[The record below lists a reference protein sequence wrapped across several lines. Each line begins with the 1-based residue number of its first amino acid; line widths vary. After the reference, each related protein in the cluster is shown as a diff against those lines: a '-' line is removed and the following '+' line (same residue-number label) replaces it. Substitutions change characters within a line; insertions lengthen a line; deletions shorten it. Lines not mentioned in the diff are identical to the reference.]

1 MELNQQEFSQLAEL
15 IKKQRFNEAVKKTS
29 KLMKRYPNSAF
40 VLNFRGIA
48 QTALNN
54 NKAALACYDRAI
66 KLNSRFADPHYN
78 ISFILMSDG
87 QFDAAIEKLKTA
99 ITLNPKFFDA
109 YLSLG
114 LAYTKIGDLER
125 ADATFRKALGINS
138 SSASLHNNI
147 GNLQLSRDDPDKAI
161 SSFSR
166 AVDLNPRH
174 SGALANLG
182 VSLQKCGHFE
192 ESLDPLIRAI
202 ILEPENHN
210 TLKILAASLVSIESP
225 QYDDTLEAI
234 IPMLLQTK
242 GLVRPKEISYFVTSF
257 IKSKPEIK
265 LAIKNINKCK
275 NPTTLMDAIT
285 SFVKSPTALSIL
297 KTSPI
302 CDVEFEQF
310 LSKVR
315 SQTLLF
321 AETLDNTNVVCEF
334 LSALAQQ
341 CYLNEYVY
349 AQDPDQV
356 EAVSFL
362 QTTLQNF
369 LSKGEMPEEKL
380 LALFA
385 CFRPLTDLNNHA
397 QIENQKRL
405 AEIFQTQVEQPKT
418 ECILKD
424 KIPSIGVVSDEVSK
438 AVRSQYEQ
446 NPYPRW
452 VNTSLPTS
460 ARPIFSVLN
469 DLKLDYDDSPIKSID
484 VPKILIAGSGTGQH
498 ALNTAQTFLDS
509 DVLVIDL
516 SLSSLAY
523 AKRMS
528 LEFNIRNIKFLQ
540 CDILDISEIKQQ
552 FDLIECCGVLH
563 HMRDPLE
570 GWSKLTNVLKPNGMI
585 KVALYSKLARS
596 DVSKIR
602 EEIDKAGVNTNGDEM
617 RNFRKLLIDSSE
629 DHHKR
634 VQFSDDFFCLS
645 EFRDLLFHEHEH
657 LFSLTEIKD
666 AVASQGLK
674 FCGFQNR
681 QIVKLFEKHEA
692 NNDSIYNLESW
703 DNFEKQN
710 PSIFSGM
717 YEFWC
722 QKLN

>member
-1 MELNQQEFSQLAEL
+1 MEPNQQQFIQLAEL
-15 IKKQRFNEAVKKTS
+15 IKKQRFNEVVKKTS
-29 KLMKRYPNSAF
+29 KLMRRYPNSAF

-54 NKAALACYDRAI
+54 NNAALACYNQAI
-66 KLNSRFADPHYN
+66 KLNSKFADPHYN
-78 ISFILMSDG
+78 ISIIMMSSG
-87 QFDAAIEKLKTA
+87 QYSGAIEKLKTA

-109 YLSLG
+109 YLNLG
-114 LAYTKIGDLER
+114 LAYTKIGDLKR
-125 ADATFRKALGINS
+125 ADATFCAALVINS

-147 GNLQLSRDDPDKAI
+147 GNLQLLRDDVDKAI

-166 AVDLNPRH
+166 AVDLSPQH
-174 SGALANLG
+174 SGALVNWG
-182 VSLQKCGHFE
+182 VALQKCARFE

-202 ILEPENHN
+202 IIEPENHN

-225 QYDDTLEAI
+225 QYDDTLEDI
-234 IPMLLQTK
+234 IPKILQTK
-242 GLVRPKEISYFVTSF
+242 GLVRPKEVSYFVTSF
-257 IKSKPEIK
+257 IKSNPEIK
-265 LAIKNINKCK
+265 LAIKSMNSCK
-275 NPTTLMDAIT
+275 KPATLMDAIT
-285 SFVKSPTALSIL
+285 SLVKSPTALSIL

-302 CDVEFEQF
+302 CDIEFERF
-310 LSKVR
+310 LSEVR
-315 SQTLLF
+315 SQTLMF
-321 AETLDNTNVVCEF
+321 IESLDNSNLVCEF

-356 EAVSFL
+356 KTVSCL
-362 QTTLQNF
+362 QTTVQNF

-380 LALFA
+380 VALFA
-385 CFRPLTDLNNHA
+385 CFKPLTDLDNHTH
-397 QIENQKRL
+397 IENQKRL
-405 AEIFQTQVEQPKT
+405 AEIFLTQVEQPKK

-424 KIPSIGVVSDEVSK
+424 KIPSIGLVSDEVSK
-438 AVRSQYEQ
+438 AVKSQYEQ

-452 VNTSLPTS
+452 VNTSLPTA
-460 ARPIFSVLN
+460 ARPVFSVLN
-469 DLKLDYDDSPIKSID
+469 DLKLDYDDTPIKSID

-498 ALNTAQTFLDS
+498 ALNTAKTFLDS
-509 DVLVIDL
+509 DVSVIDL

-528 LEFNIRNIKFLQ
+528 LEFDIRNIRFFQ
-540 CDILDISEIKQQ
+540 CDILNISEIKQQ

-570 GWSKLTNVLKPNGMI
+570 GLSELTHVLKPNGMI
-585 KVALYSKLARS
+585 KIAIYSELARS

-602 EEIDKAGVNTNGDEM
+602 EEIEQAGVNVNADEM
-617 RNFRKLLIDSSE
+617 RKFRKSLIDSSE
-629 DHHKR
+629 NHHKR
-634 VQFSDDFFCLS
+634 VQCSDDFFCLS
-645 EFRDLLFHEHEH
+645 EFRDLLFHEQEH

-666 AVASQGLK
+666 ALASQDLK

-681 QIVKLFEKHEA
+681 QIVKLFEKNEG
-692 NNDSIYNLESW
+692 NPDSIYDLESW